1 MIIDIMVP
9 QISLDAWQIKHLENL
24 LKKGSLV
31 VMKNNMPLV
40 LYRRPI
46 SESDLGL
53 EETVCTLT
61 SNFVIEQ
68 LLVTGGD
75 LPPSFREQLV
85 YTISEFP
92 DILSKK
98 SKERFLE
105 LIDDL
110 EYKLNV
116 DSDMDD
122 F

>member
-46 SESDLGL
+46 NESDLGL

>member
-1 MIIDIMVP
+1 MVP
-9 QISLDAWQIKHLENL
+9 QISLDAWQITHLENL

-40 LYRRPI
+40 LYRRQI
-46 SESDLGL
+46 NESDLGL
-53 EETVCTLT
+53 EELVCTLT
-61 SNFVIEQ
+61 PNFVIEQ
-68 LLVTGGD
+68 LMITGGD
-75 LPPSFREQLV
+75 FPPSFREQLV

-116 DSDMDD
+116 DSDMGD